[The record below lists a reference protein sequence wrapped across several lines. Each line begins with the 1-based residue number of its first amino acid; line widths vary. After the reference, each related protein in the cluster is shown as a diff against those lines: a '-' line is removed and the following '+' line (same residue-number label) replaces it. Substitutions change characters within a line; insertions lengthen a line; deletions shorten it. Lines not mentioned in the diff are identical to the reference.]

1 MKKMQTQMKL
11 SKAHLK
17 CTTIN
22 EKLHLEVSL

>member
-11 SKAHLK
+11 SKAQLK
-17 CTTIN
+17 YTTIN